1 MPLSIIFQLYR
12 GCKFHWWRKPEYQAG
27 ENQQPATRHWQTW
40 SHDVVHLA
48 MSGIGPH
55 KISDD
60 RCQLHRLGSC
70 KSNYHTITT
79 QKLSN
84 QYSWQEHVY
93 NSCNQQ
99 GGAGMSLWVDT
110 LYFHI
115 CVVGKYEIGGAWR
128 STWWQYSLSILT
140 VYFVGY
146 LYKFG
151 CVWKII

>member
-1 MPLSIIFQLYR
+1 
-12 GCKFHWWRKPEYQAG
+12 
-27 ENQQPATRHWQTW
+27 
-40 SHDVVHLA
+40 

-60 RCQLHRLGSC
+60 RRQLRRLGSC

-79 QKLSN
+79 TTTRKLSN

-99 GGAGMSLWVDT
+99 GGAGMSLWVDN

-115 CVVGKYEIGGAWR
+115 WDWGCLKKHLMTIFPLYFNGIFCRLLIWDGACLKKRLTTICLLYYVYKKSITAKR
-128 STWWQYSLSILT
+128 SQRVQVLW
-140 VYFVGY
+140 
-146 LYKFG
+146 
-151 CVWKII
+151 